1 MHQHGFGHK
10 HTSDSTSIKRP
21 LDFSLLRYN
30 SAQDK
35 MKLPLKLDEDHPM
48 LAATRCIFPVFALVM
63 AILNIMGKP
72 PQFVHDH
79 WEKDGFGD
87 GFFPWFEA
95 DSDDK
100 RFVAGMIEL
109 SGVLMII
116 GTHRRYR
123 PLGYATIALMY
134 GRGAMVCRNLGLGM
148 AKYGSVGM
156 ASGIAFWLLLQEE
169 VAMMHHLLALS
180 YRTNDPPFESKTN
193 VGMKKKVSR

>member
-1 MHQHGFGHK
+1 MYQHGFGHK
-10 HTSDSTSIKRP
+10 FISDKHVNIPAFGISC
-21 LDFSLLRYN
+21 LLHYN
-30 SAQDK
+30 LAQDK

-48 LAATRCIFPVFALVM
+48 LASARFLFPVFALGM

-72 PQFVHDH
+72 PQLVHDH
-79 WEKDGFGD
+79 WDKDGFGD
-87 GFFPWFEA
+87 GFFPWFDA
-95 DSDDK
+95 DPDDK
-100 RFVAGMIEL
+100 RFLAGMIEL

-116 GTHRRYR
+116 GTHRYR

-148 AKYGSVGM
+148 AKYGSVGV

-169 VAMMHHLLALS
+169 VDMMHNLLGLS

-193 VGMKKKVSR
+193 VGVKKNRSW